1 MLFQNRP
8 SYSTETFLAFVGLP
22 SLLAALLFFIVS
34 SSSPSAFR
42 RGLTAVVQWFDADY
56 APDGGSAMRN
66 EPDRVDLVR
75 CIPFIILHLGCLGVI
90 WVGASPFAVWSAV
103 ALYFIRMFAVTGI
116 YHRYFSH
123 KTYST
128 SRGGQ
133 LFLALWGGTT
143 VQRGPLWWAYHHR
156 HHHQHSDEE
165 EDAHS
170 PHVHGFWWSH
180 IGWITSRRNFPT
192 DYTKVKDLVKYPELV
207 FLNRFDIIVPIL
219 FATTVFCV
227 GHVLGRYAPQL
238 GTNGLQMLFWG
249 FFVSTTALFHGTS
262 CINSMAHLMGR
273 RRFNTSDDS
282 RNSFILAIITL
293 GEGWHNNHH
302 RYMSSTRNGFY
313 WWEVDPT
320 YYGLKLL
327 SWTKLIWGLKA
338 VPVSVLEEGARAEHA
353 ASVAAAQKAALV
365 HPEYSTF
372 KKMVPAAA
380 AIAMA
385 TVNAA
390 DVNGPKKAEG
400 SAIHKNVTELT
411 QEKTARSPGH
421 SSTDTSH
428 SA

>member
-1 MLFQNRP
+1 
-8 SYSTETFLAFVGLP
+8 
-22 SLLAALLFFIVS
+22 
-34 SSSPSAFR
+34 
-42 RGLTAVVQWFDADY
+42 
-56 APDGGSAMRN
+56 MRN
-66 EPDRVDLVR
+66 EPDKVDWVR
-75 CIPFIILHLGCLGVI
+75 CIPFIVLHLGCLGVI
-90 WVGASPFAVWSAV
+90 WVGASPVAVIAAV

-128 SRGGQ
+128 SRAGQ

-170 PHVHGFWWSH
+170 PHIHGFWWSH

-207 FLNRFDIIVPIL
+207 FLNRFDAVVPFAFAIL
-219 FATTVFCV
+219 TFVAGMALERFAP
-227 GHVLGRYAPQL
+227 GLH
-238 GTNGLQMLFWG
+238 TNGWQMLVWA
-249 FFVSTTALFHGTS
+249 FFISTTFLFHGTS

-302 RYMSSTRNGFY
+302 RYMSATRNGFY
-313 WWEVDPT
+313 WWEIDPT
-320 YYGLKLL
+320 YYGLKFL
-327 SWTKLIWGLKA
+327 SWTGLIWGLKP
-338 VPVSVLEEGARAEHA
+338 VPQSVLDEGTRAEHA
-353 ASVAAAQKAALV
+353 ASVAAAQKASSV

-372 KKMVPAAA
+372 KKVVPAAA

-385 TVNAA
+385 TVQAA
-390 DVNGPKKAEG
+390 DISLPGRKEAAPHHQDLSGLAQGNGGGPATTG
-400 SAIHKNVTELT
+400 SGQSNTT
-411 QEKTARSPGH
+411 TG
-421 SSTDTSH
+421 STG
-428 SA
+428 A